1 MSRPP
6 ASPFPDT
13 LTMMHELIACPSVS
27 SVSPDIDMSNLTVIE
42 KLAGWLE
49 DLGFE
54 VEVIPLLASPGKA
67 NLVATLGQGQ
77 GGLVLAGHTDTVP
90 FDEQLWKSDPLA
102 LTQADNR
109 LYGMGMSDM
118 KAFFAL
124 AITAAQKFSVSDLK
138 EPLIIVA
145 TADEESTMDGARE
158 LAASGRLQARQVVIG
173 EPTGLRPVNMHK
185 GMIMES
191 LHVHGCSGHSSD
203 PALGANAMEGMHHVI
218 TEILNW
224 RTELQQRFQDPQFKV
239 PVPTLN
245 LGRIFGG
252 DNPNRICGDCE
263 LHFDLRPLPG
273 MLADELL
280 AELKPRLNDAVRDM
294 ALDLTLNPLMKPV
307 PPFAA
312 KEGSEIVAAVEH
324 LTGTAAESAAYS
336 TEAPF
341 FKDAGLDAVILG
353 PGDIAQAH
361 QPDEYLA
368 LDRVQPMIDVLESLI
383 QRFCVA

>member
-1 MSRPP
+1 MSLPY
-6 ASPFPDT
+6 T
-13 LTMMHELIACPSVS
+13 LSMMRELISCPSVS
-27 SVSPDIDMSNLTVIE
+27 SVSPDIDMSNLAVIE

-49 DLGFE
+49 DMDFL
-54 VEVIPLLASPGKA
+54 VEVLPLQASPAKA
-67 NLVATLGQGQ
+67 NLVATLGRGQ

-90 FDEQLWKSDPLA
+90 FDEQLWKSNPLA
-102 LTQADNR
+102 LTEADNR
-109 LYGMGMSDM
+109 LYGMGTSDM

-124 AITAAQKFSVSDLK
+124 AITAARKFSPSDLK

-145 TADEESTMDGARE
+145 TADEESTMNGARE
-158 LAASGRLQARQVVIG
+158 LAASGRLQSGRVIIG
-173 EPTGLRPVNMHK
+173 EPTGLRPIHMHK
-185 GMIMES
+185 GMVMES
-191 LHVHGCSGHSSD
+191 VHVHGCSGHSSD
-203 PALGANAMEGMHHVI
+203 PALGANAMEGMHQVI
-218 TEILNW
+218 HEIRKW
-224 RTELQQRFQDPQFKV
+224 RAELQQRFQDPRFNV

-280 AELKPRLNDAVRDM
+280 AELEPRLNAAITDV
-294 ALDLTLNPLMKPV
+294 ALDLTLKPLMKPV

-312 KEGSEIVAAVEH
+312 KEDSEIVAATEQ
-324 LTGTAAESAAYS
+324 LTGVSAESAAYS

-341 FKDAGLDAVILG
+341 FKNAGLDAVILG

-368 LDRVQPMIDVLESLI
+368 LDRVQPMIDILEGLI
-383 QRFCVA
+383 RRFCVA